1 MRLNRLLAWLAACC
15 LAVCGGWAHA
25 ADWWRAESEHFV
37 LTSDADEASIRD
49 YLRRLEALHQLT
61 TMMMGASQEQG
72 VAPRFEVYAMRGLR
86 RLTTVGPQFSEGV
99 AGVFTLCQDGSVA
112 FSGSFGLSR
121 ASGPDPSLVI
131 LQHEVAHQL
140 MFRHARIGVPAWYV
154 EGFAEFLATAFEQ
167 DGKMEVG
174 RPKQGATWSL
184 KQDWL
189 PFDQVLKPVRK
200 GAYTNTDEQARLHSF
215 YAQSWLLTH
224 YMLSDSERTKRFNAY
239 FERLG
244 KGEDPVAIFEPEV
257 GVAVAD
263 MNLRLREHLRAFPV
277 LRIGLPARSAPAI
290 KLERLPGGSDEPV
303 LEAAVLRTCPSQ
315 AHGKTLLNALRDQR
329 RQGGDSLLL
338 RLALARAELLFGEP
352 AAADALLKAV
362 LAAEPESFEAQ
373 HLMGRLKAKLATSLE
388 GSAQDDARA
397 EARSHFFKAYRLK
410 KNDAPNL
417 YHLSELLWLQG
428 PSDSLLN
435 AARGARILSPG
446 VPAYVWNEARVML
459 AAGDREGAVRAL
471 TPLTSNPHAPE
482 MAAKSRD
489 LIESLRA
496 GQDTKAVLENLLK
509 PN

>member
-86 RLTTVGPQFSEGV
+86 RLATVRPEYAEGF
-99 AGVFTLCQDGSVA
+99 AGLFINCQDGSIA
-112 FSGSFGLSR
+112 YAGSLGPGR
-121 ASGPDPSLVI
+121 ANSPELSLVI

-140 MFRHARIGVPAWYV
+140 MFRHARKGVPEWYV
-154 EGFAEFLATAFEQ
+154 EGFAEFLATTVEEG
-167 DGKMEVG
+167 GKMEVG
-174 RPKQGATWSL
+174 RPVQGALWSL
-184 KQDWL
+184 KGAWL
-189 PFDQVLKPVRK
+189 PFEQVLKPVRK
-200 GAYTNTDEQARLHSF
+200 GDLASAEERARRSSF
-215 YAQSWLLTH
+215 YPQSWLLTH
-224 YMLSDSERTKRFNAY
+224 YMLSDSDRTQRFNDY
-239 FERLG
+239 FDRLG
-244 KGEDPVAIFEPEV
+244 KGEDAVAAFEPAV

-263 MNLRLREHLRAFPV
+263 MNLRLREHMRAFPV

-290 KLERLPGGSDEPV
+290 RVERLPGGSDEPV
-303 LEAAVLRTCPSQ
+303 LEAAALRTCPSQ
-315 AHGKTLLNALRDQR
+315 AHGKTLLNALREQR
-329 RQGGDSLLL
+329 RQGGESLLL

-362 LAAEPESFEAQ
+362 LAADPENFEAQ

-435 AARGARILSPG
+435 AARGARVLSPG

-496 GQDTKAVLENLLK
+496 GQDTKVVLETLLK